1 MSTPRVKLD
10 GIHGGVAEGHELI
23 KRSTL
28 EAEREKQNSM
38 MD

>member
-1 MSTPRVKLD
+1 MLD
-10 GIHGGVAEGHELI
+10 GIHGGDAEGHELT

-28 EAEREKQNSM
+28 EAEREKQNST

>member
-1 MSTPRVKLD
+1 MSTPRVNLD
-10 GIHGGVAEGHELI
+10 GIHGDDTEGRKLI

-28 EAEREKQNSM
+28 EAEREKQNST